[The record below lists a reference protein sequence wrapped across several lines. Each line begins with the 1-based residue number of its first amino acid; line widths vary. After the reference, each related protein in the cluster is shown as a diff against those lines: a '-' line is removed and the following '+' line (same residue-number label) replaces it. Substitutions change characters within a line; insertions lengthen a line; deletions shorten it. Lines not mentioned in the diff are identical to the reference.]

1 MKTPTLLIILGVIS
15 GLTVLVLLILR
26 GKKKPTATISTATSA
41 TNQPIQTIQK
51 DSGLKIEIL
60 QKGSGSQSAER
71 GHTVSVHYTGWLT
84 DGKKFDSSWD
94 HGRPFSFTLGQGKV
108 IRGWEEG
115 IKGMHEGEKRRL
127 TVPHTLGYGSRGTPR
142 IPGRST
148 LIFEVDLL
156 KIE

>member
-1 MKTPTLLIILGVIS
+1 MTLVIL
-15 GLTVLVLLILR
+15 VLVAVSGFAIFLFLILR
-26 GKKKPTATISTATSA
+26 NKKNSTQVSTASTSA
-41 TNQPIQTIQK
+41 VSQPIQTIK
-51 DSGLKIEIL
+51 KESGLKIEIL
-60 QKGSGSQSAER
+60 QKGSGSESAER
-71 GHTVSVHYTGWLT
+71 GNTVSVHYTGWLT

-115 IKGMHEGEKRRL
+115 IKGMHVGEKRRL